1 MNIDGKLRNII
12 CLYCGKINAVNLK
25 YCCLLYRSCFVA
37 GYRVSL
43 EKKQLA
49 VPTEVDVWF
58 TQKNIDEV
66 FEDIKKEVDIWRQ
79 RAEKEETLAPKY
91 LSFGLTKKEEIRF
104 EIVQS
109 IKPRLCRIIDGKE
122 GEALF
127 ELTEVKEGGTSIRVT
142 CTPQI
147 KIRIQSFRAR
157 FPAQV
162 RLEWK
167 QCSSCGRPVL
177 PDYIRCPYCGQEQAI
192 AEKKPSG
199 RKKNA

>member
-1 MNIDGKLRNII
+1 
-12 CLYCGKINAVNLK
+12 LK
-25 YCCLLYRSCFVA
+25 FDEHRRKVVKHHLSMLWKDKRGQFEILLFVIPLALCCWLQSQSR
-37 GYRVSL
+37 
-43 EKKQLA
+43 KKQLA

-147 KIRIQSFRAR
+147 KIRTVI
-157 FPAQV
+157 
-162 RLEWK
+162 
-167 QCSSCGRPVL
+167 
-177 PDYIRCPYCGQEQAI
+177 
-192 AEKKPSG
+192 
-199 RKKNA
+199 